1 MGAWY
6 GGVPCIEGAPLQG
19 HLASSAQLASS
30 PRSIEG
36 SLYKW
41 YVALMTAGIDV
52 ALDIKVI

>member
-19 HLASSAQLASS
+19 HIASSVQLASS

-36 SLYKW
+36 SLYTW
-41 YVALMTAGIDV
+41 YVELMTAGIDV
-52 ALDIKVI
+52 TLDIKVI

>member
-6 GGVPCIEGAPLQG
+6 GGVPC
-19 HLASSAQLASS
+19 
-30 PRSIEG
+30 IEG

>member
-19 HLASSAQLASS
+19 HSASLAQLAFS